1 LETFHTEDK
10 DVDFNV
16 HGKDGPIHV
25 SRGPHTVSGPEQ
37 DFMDAAISTGYEEI
51 KDLQDFEANN
61 GFSVS
66 IMSRHPDFTL

>member
-1 LETFHTEDK
+1 
-10 DVDFNV
+10 V

-25 SRGPHTVSGPEQ
+25 SRGPHAVSAPEQ
-37 DFMDAAISTGYEEI
+37 DFMEAAVSTGYKEI

-66 IMSRHPDFTL
+66 IMSRHPDITH